1 MKEIINYSFAEV
13 ISCTLVSVAVGVKY
27 MMEIDYY
34 LNKKPQPF
42 HSCGNMKYLL
52 LIHHKAGNQ
61 FIKFSHKQPS
71 NQQSIRQAPQP
82 LPQTFHQTND
92 YHHYY
97 Q

>member
-52 LIHHKAGNQ
+52 IIHHKAGKTIYYLTFPTSHLQINKASSKPLNHRLKF
-61 FIKFSHKQPS
+61 FIK
-71 NQQSIRQAPQP
+71 
-82 LPQTFHQTND
+82 
-92 YHHYY
+92 
-97 Q
+97 

>member
-52 LIHHKAGNQ
+52 IIHHKAGNQ
-61 FIKFSHKQPS
+61 FINFSHKPLS
-71 NQQSIRQAPQP
+71 NQQSTPPTHQP
-82 LPQTFHQTND
+82 SPQTFHQTTD
-92 YHHYY
+92 YLHYY